1 MDSTSTLSP
10 PTSCARDARSVVA
23 VMMRILLSALPTTGQ
38 SKAKTSAKD
47 EVIGVKRVFV
57 NKRGIEIS
65 WNGLER
71 MSAVRAHHKK
81 ELEKNFIG
89 IRKISGTGRQMSE
102 AVLTTDLAELARPIR
117 QDTGKAGIRQTGVGG
132 VATAV
137 EASADGPAAIHAVF
151 RGGVHAKSMLRL
163 EKIRDCGRELV
174 TRAPEQLGTEQ
185 EGFVDSAAERLP
197 AERRV
202 SAIQIGEKSRRIE
215 GRADAS
221 IVVTAGI
228 GDAEIEVG
236 GFGQIAI
243 GAEVADDADVLPAAG
258 LEHVRGITAQYFGA
272 AFEEPVL
279 RRRQEAREE
288 EAGVVDAVLPAD
300 QIIGDER
307 PVNERQ
313 GVIVNGVDLAKVS
326 ARLADLQQQ
335 ASGERREGDVSLF
348 NVHTRFAERQEGIGA
363 RVGIDDGLKTYFR
376 FMHFE
381 RPAWRDVIVARRA
394 DEIADQADVRVE
406 ELGVAG
412 RASENL
418 CLRSLCG
425 GRGRCGGHHAGPGMC
440 GG

>member
-117 QDTGKAGIRQTGVGG
+117 QDTGKAGIGQTGVGG
-132 VATAV
+132 VAAAV

-151 RGGVHAKSMLRL
+151 RGGVHAESMLRL
-163 EKIRDCGRELV
+163 ETSWYGRSELV
-174 TRAPEQLGTEQ
+174 ARAPEQLGTEQ
-185 EGFVDSAAERLP
+185 EGIVDGAAERPP
-197 AERRV
+197 ADGRV
-202 SAIQIGEKSRRIE
+202 SAIQIGQEI
-215 GRADAS
+215 RAE
-221 IVVTAGI
+221 VVVAACV

-236 GFGQIAI
+236 GFREIPI
-243 GAEVADDADVLPAAG
+243 GAEVADDADVLAAAG
-258 LEHVRGITAQYFGA
+258 LEHIRGITAQYFGA

-279 RRRQEAREE
+279 WRGQKAREE

-307 PVNERQ
+307 PVNERE
-313 GVIVNGVDLAKVS
+313 GVIVNGVDLPEVS
-326 ARLADLQQQ
+326 TLLADLEQQ
-335 ASGERREGDVSLF
+335 ASGERREGDVGLF
-348 NVHTRFAERQEGIGA
+348 DVHARFAERQEGIGA
-363 RVGIDDGLKTYFR
+363 RVRIDDGLKTYFG
-376 FMHFE
+376 FMHL
-381 RPAWRDVIVARRA
+381 
-394 DEIADQADVRVE
+394 Q
-406 ELGVAG
+406 
-412 RASENL
+412 
-418 CLRSLCG
+418 
-425 GRGRCGGHHAGPGMC
+425 
-440 GG
+440 

>member
-10 PTSCARDARSVVA
+10 PTSCAREARSVVA
-23 VMMRILLSALPTTGQ
+23 VMMRILLSALATTGQ

-47 EVIGVKRVFV
+47 EASAVKRVFV

-71 MSAVRAHHKK
+71 VSAVRAHHKK
-81 ELEKNFIG
+81 KLKKNFIG

-132 VATAV
+132 VAAAV
-137 EASADGPAAIHAVF
+137 EASADGPAAIDAVF
-151 RGGVHAKSMLRL
+151 RGGIHAKSVLRL
-163 EKIRDCGRELV
+163 ETGWHGGSELV
-174 TRAPEQLGTEQ
+174 ARAPEQLGTEQ

-243 GAEVADDADVLPAAG
+243 GAEVADDADVFAAAG

-288 EAGVVDAVLPAD
+288 EAGVVDAVLAAD

-326 ARLADLQQQ
+326 TLLADLEQKTR
-335 ASGERREGDVSLF
+335 GERSKGDVSLF
-348 NVHTRFAERQEGIGA
+348 HVYAGLAEGDEGIGA
-363 RVGIDDGLKTYFR
+363 RVRIDDGLK
-376 FMHFE
+376 
-381 RPAWRDVIVARRA
+381 A
-394 DEIADQADVRVE
+394 
-406 ELGVAG
+406 
-412 RASENL
+412 
-418 CLRSLCG
+418 
-425 GRGRCGGHHAGPGMC
+425 
-440 GG
+440 